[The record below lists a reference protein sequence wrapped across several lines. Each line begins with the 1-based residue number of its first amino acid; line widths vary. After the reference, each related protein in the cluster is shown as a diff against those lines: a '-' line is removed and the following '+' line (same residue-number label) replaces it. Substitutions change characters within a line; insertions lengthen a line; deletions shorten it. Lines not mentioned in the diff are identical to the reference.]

1 MIIKIKEIR
10 EKKGITQL
18 ELAEQVGITQ
28 VYLSYI
34 ENGHKTP
41 TLKTLQKLA
50 KALDVDIGELIQ
62 TS

>member
-18 ELAEQVGITQ
+18 ELAEQAGITQ

-50 KALDVDIGELIQ
+50 KALEVDIGELIQ
-62 TS
+62 AS